1 MCIKSEQYVH
11 KPAVSIRDRR
21 FFLLPGILFS
31 AGRTMRK
38 KGGQLPEKTGSAI
51 CGRPGRLCARKGNG
65 LLLSSFAALAAQ
77 GAGQKKTDQSHVEH
91 GAPGIGSN
99 DAASGAAA
107 NQAVVQISH
116 SGTAQNEQPP
126 PEPWLP

>member
-1 MCIKSEQYVH
+1 
-11 KPAVSIRDRR
+11 
-21 FFLLPGILFS
+21 
-31 AGRTMRK
+31 MRAERCEK

-51 CGRPGRLCARKGNG
+51 GGRPGRLCARKGNG

-91 GAPGIGSN
+91 EAPGIGSN

-107 NQAVVQISH
+107 NEAVVQISH